1 MTELP
6 HAPPGP
12 ARTDAIF
19 DCLRILHRALDR
31 HGIWHSLAFGTMLG
45 AVRGGD
51 LIPWD
56 DDFDLLLRP
65 ADLHRVMALS
75 GELGREGISFSQV
88 LRPGNQLA
96 LDRRGYSTFS
106 SGAISIIRE
115 GKKLGDFFLFHLFR
129 DGVLRR
135 YDFAR
140 EIYWC
145 PHSSF
150 PAFFVEELRQV
161 TLRGES
167 FPTLLHTERWLEF
180 VYGAD
185 WRVPVK
191 SKRAVSEDGP
201 YNGTIRRKNE
211 KDGDVPGQS
220 NRDAKR
226 VEIAATKL
234 ARVRGARCCESER
247 DGCGPGGREGAC
259 RRAVRRD
266 RRLRWGPGF
275 RRYRER
281 GRRCGRQ

>member
-65 ADLHRVMALS
+65 ADLERVMALS

-96 LDRRGYSTFS
+96 LDRRGCSTFS

-191 SKRAVSEDGP
+191 SKNTG
-201 YNGTIRRKNE
+201 
-211 KDGDVPGQS
+211 GQW
-220 NRDAKR
+220 
-226 VEIAATKL
+226 
-234 ARVRGARCCESER
+234 
-247 DGCGPGGREGAC
+247 REGLNVYGHHIEPQLKALIEWC
-259 RRAVRRD
+259 EEKGWDRSQYALQPAWPRD
-266 RRLRWGPGF
+266 VLGAGPFGPT
-275 RRYRER
+275 ER
-281 GRRCGRQ
+281 TKDNSRSLWWRDLDELIAHF